1 MFEKSLRSQIAALE
15 AYAPGLSIEEIR
27 QKYGLPQVIK
37 MASNE
42 NPLGTSPMA
51 AEAIRRHAA
60 EAFRYPRGGN
70 PRLVRALADTLGAD
84 PSRIAVGNGSDEII
98 DMLIRMLVEPGR
110 HNVACFSP
118 CFSLYPIQAGI
129 SGAEV
134 RRAPINDDFSFD
146 FAAMLALTDADTRLA
161 FVTMPDN
168 PSGFCPKADDVLDF
182 ANALARRAPQCLLV
196 IDEAYIDFADDEKH
210 ASLWAS
216 GRLPANAAVMRTF
229 SKSYGLAGVRLGF
242 GILPREIADAYWRAR
257 LPFSVNILAE
267 EAGLAALRDDCF
279 REATFQAVREG
290 RDLLSR
296 ELRGMGCT
304 VWPSQANFLLF
315 KLPECGIGA
324 AGCFEALLRRG
335 IIIRTLKGY
344 SLPDHLRVSIGNR
357 QENAA
362 FLTAMREILAEG
374 GRS

>member
-1 MFEKSLRSQIAALE
+1 MYEKTLRSQIAALE

-27 QKYGLPQVIK
+27 QKYGLSQVIK

-70 PRLVRALADTLGAD
+70 PRLVRALADSLGSD
-84 PSRIAVGNGSDEII
+84 SSRIVVGNGSDEII
-98 DMLIRMLVEPGR
+98 DMLIRMLAEPGR
-110 HNVACFSP
+110 HNVTCFAP

-129 SGAEV
+129 SGVMV
-134 RRAPINDDFSFD
+134 RRAPLNDDFSFD
-146 FAAMLALTDADTRLA
+146 FTALLALTDENTRLA

-168 PSGFCPKADDVLDF
+168 PSGFCPNADEVFDF
-182 ANALARRAPQCLLV
+182 ATTLAKRAPQCLLV
-196 IDEAYIDFADDEKH
+196 IDEAYIDFADDENH
-210 ASLWAS
+210 ASLWSS
-216 GRLPANAAVMRTF
+216 GRLPSNAAVLRTF
-229 SKSYGLAGVRLGF
+229 SKSYGLAGLRLGF
-242 GILPREIADAYWRAR
+242 GILPQEIADAYWRAR

-267 EAGLAALRDDCF
+267 EAALAALQDTCF
-279 REATFQAVREG
+279 REATFQTVREG
-290 RDLLSR
+290 RALLTE
-296 ELRGMGCT
+296 ELRNLGCT

-315 KLPECGIGA
+315 KLPECGISVA
-324 AGCFEALLRRG
+324 DCFEALLRRG
-335 IIIRTLKGY
+335 IIIRRLNGY
-344 SLPDHLRVSIGNR
+344 DLPNHLRVSIGNR

-362 FLTAMREILAEG
+362 FLAAMREILAEG